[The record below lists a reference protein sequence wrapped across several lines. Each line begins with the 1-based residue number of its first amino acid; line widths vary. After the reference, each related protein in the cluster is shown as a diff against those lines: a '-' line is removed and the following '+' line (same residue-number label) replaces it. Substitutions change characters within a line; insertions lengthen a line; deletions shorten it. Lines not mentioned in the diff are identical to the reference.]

1 VLSDYVSF
9 GNADPDMLTFVKRCG
24 LELFEND
31 TRANYQISNNSEEI
45 LSVYQKLIYYLLTY
59 PEIGF
64 KDVRIEKKFEMKDD
78 QDITVDLYIPEI
90 DMIIEID
97 GPCHYYNRA
106 SSSAPFVPLPSFS
119 RRRL

>member
-1 VLSDYVSF
+1 MLSDYVSF

-106 SSSAPFVPLPSFS
+106 SS
-119 RRRL
+119 